1 MSFEKIDPR
10 IFASRND
17 AQDLRIGDLVHL
29 LPSSPDAAA
38 AEASLKSAL
47 GSSPGSE
54 PPSRK
59 FVLGGYPD
67 DEGIRINNGR
77 LGAALAP
84 DLVRKHFF
92 KMTPP
97 LKPQRADF
105 TITDF
110 GNLNVSDLA
119 LADRHASVTS
129 QALVALKQGATW
141 VGIGG
146 GHDYGF
152 PDASAYIQWAQARG
166 ERPCIL
172 NFDAHLDVRP
182 THLGLSSGTPFNRM
196 LETYPDID
204 FAEIGI
210 QGHCNSR
217 SHLDWAQSRG
227 VRVLTQE
234 EVVASNE
241 SFTTQVMRLIGDWAL
256 KPRSLFLSIDIDGFS
271 SAIAPG
277 CSQSWATGF
286 DARDFFP
293 CLDLLVSRFDI
304 RALGIYEVSPPLDTD
319 ERTSKLAA
327 QILHRVIT

>member
-29 LPSSPDAAA
+29 LPSTHDAAA
-38 AEASLKSAL
+38 AAPALTTAFASAAN
-47 GSSPGSE
+47 
-54 PPSRK
+54 SRK
-59 FVLGGYPD
+59 FVLAGYPD

-84 DLVRKHFF
+84 DAVRRHFF
-92 KMTPP
+92 KMTPALRSQRSDFVIADTGN
-97 LKPQRADF
+97 LKLSELSLPQRHTHVTAQAF
-105 TITDF
+105 EA
-110 GNLNVSDLA
+110 LNQD
-119 LADRHASVTS
+119 
-129 QALVALKQGATW
+129 ATW
-141 VGIGG
+141 IGIGG

-182 THLGLSSGTPFNRM
+182 THLGLSSGTPFYRM
-196 LETYPDID
+196 LEAYPDVD

-210 QGHCNSR
+210 SGHCNSR
-217 SHLDWAQSRG
+217 SHLEWAQARG

-234 EVVASNE
+234 EVYASTE
-241 SFTTQVMRLIGDWAL
+241 SFTTLVLRLIGDWAL
-256 KPRSLFLSIDIDGFS
+256 RPRSLFLTVDIDGFS
-271 SAIAPG
+271 STIAPG

-286 DARDFFP
+286 EARDFFP
-293 CLDLLVSRFDI
+293 CLDVLIARFDI
-304 RALGIYEVSPPLDTD
+304 RALGIYEVSPPLDSD
-319 ERTSKLAA
+319 DRTSKLAA
-327 QILHRVIT
+327 QIIHRVVT